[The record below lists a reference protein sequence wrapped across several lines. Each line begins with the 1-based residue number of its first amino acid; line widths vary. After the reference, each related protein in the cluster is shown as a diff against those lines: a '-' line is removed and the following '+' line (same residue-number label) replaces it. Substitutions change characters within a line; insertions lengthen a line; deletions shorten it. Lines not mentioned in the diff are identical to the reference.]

1 MEQINFIFITCVGE
15 IISSQNIGYL
25 LLFDREEIELIEGA
39 ILHSNLSH
47 YLRTTISHFNCYLK
61 YTLFTWKI
69 FL

>member
-15 IISSQNIGYL
+15 IISIQNIGYL

-47 YLRTTISHFNCYLK
+47 YLRTTISHFNCY
-61 YTLFTWKI
+61 TLFTWKI